1 MLAGRGIERRRFIR
15 VDEAAIARI
24 DVDDGDHDDSS
35 VPARTLNFSLGGV
48 LLESSRRLPIGS
60 TVQVQVRLVNEGSVT
75 FRARV
80 LRVRS
85 RSDWSHEVAAEF
97 TGCDVHAHA
106 RIHELLVRRIR
117 VDDGSPLSSA

>member
-1 MLAGRGIERRRFIR
+1 M
-15 VDEAAIARI
+15 DEAAIARI
-24 DVDDGDHDDSS
+24 DVDDVDDDHGA
-35 VPARTLNFSLGGV
+35 VAARTLNFSLGGV